1 MRLIILFITISMMAV
16 VGCSRQSH
24 PDPQLEHLRLVG
36 NLFNALQKNDHR
48 TALVLIGKLKAV
60 IHDNSFLSALEDSE
74 IGNIYIAQAQEKLDH
89 LDITGAIKAIEAGL
103 SEYPLNQHLL
113 KCKQDLHLFAE
124 FKANIA
130 KANNPQGAAE
140 LKTATERLNVLTTE
154 YPSVAEQVKPFIV
167 KKMQDFAAME
177 TREQQRALQ
186 SLKLEHDRQLQNDAE
201 LAKIIAAQI
210 EYEKDT
216 VTATK

>member
-1 MRLIILFITISMMAV
+1 MRLIILFVTISMMAI
-16 VGCSRQSH
+16 VGCSRQNH
-24 PDPQLEHLRLVG
+24 PDPQLEHLRLAG
-36 NLFNALQKNDHR
+36 NLFNALQKKDHR

-60 IHDNSFLSALEDSE
+60 IHDNSFLNTLEDSE
-74 IGNIYIAQAQEKLDH
+74 IGNIYIAQAQEKLDN
-89 LDITGAIKAIEAGL
+89 LDIVGAIKTIENGL

-124 FKANIA
+124 FQANIT
-130 KANNPQGAAE
+130 KADNPRGAAE

-167 KKMQDFAAME
+167 KKIQDFTTME
-177 TREQQRALQ
+177 IRENQRALQ
-186 SLKLEHDRQLQNDAE
+186 SLKLEYDRQLQNEPE

-210 EYEKDT
+210 EYEKN
-216 VTATK
+216 TAATSE